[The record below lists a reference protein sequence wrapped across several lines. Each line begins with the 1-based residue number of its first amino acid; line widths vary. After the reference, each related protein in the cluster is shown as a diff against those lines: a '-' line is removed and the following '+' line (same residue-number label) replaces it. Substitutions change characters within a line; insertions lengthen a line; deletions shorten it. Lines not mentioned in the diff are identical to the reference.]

1 MSTTATKPE
10 KGTALK
16 KDRATI
22 ERELTN
28 LTNAAKRFQPFF
40 DALAKHGYTPDL
52 EKFRELVYNRANNK
66 TPDILNVYLSELTLT
81 NTPEINKLPI
91 KQVVKLTMIELPET
105 CNEIAAAYNALPG
118 GKHGESVLRLVYSMQ
133 IVDGEI
139 KPSEAAIEKVEDTH
153 TLFGNEKATAA
164 CAEIDKALQLARE
177 IQSTYGINI
186 FTPGVIQFF
195 NTGGNSLKDAT
206 INFDRVVYE
215 TGTQRR

>member
-1 MSTTATKPE
+1 MSITATENK

-16 KDRATI
+16 KNSAQI

-28 LTNAAKRFQPFF
+28 LTNAAKRFQPFYS
-40 DALAKHGYTPDL
+40 ALVKHGYAPDL
-52 EKFRELVYNRANNK
+52 GQFVELVYNRAK
-66 TPDILNVYLSELTLT
+66 GGEDRLLYYLRDRTVL
-81 NTPEINKLPI
+81 NTPAVNDMPIEHAFKITMIKLPD
-91 KQVVKLTMIELPET
+91 T
-105 CNEIAAAYNALPG
+105 CNEITAAYNALPG
-118 GKHGESVLRLVYSMQ
+118 GKHGETILRLVYSME
-133 IVDGEI
+133 IVEGEI
-139 KPSEAAIEKVEDTH
+139 KPSESAIEKVEDTH

-164 CAEIDKALQLARE
+164 CAEIEKALQLARE

-186 FTPGVIQFF
+186 FAPGPIQFF

>member
-1 MSTTATKPE
+1 MSTTATENK

-16 KDRATI
+16 KDAASI

-40 DALAKHGYTPDL
+40 DALAKHGYTP
-52 EKFRELVYNRANNK
+52 EPGQFVELVYNRASGKAPDALDNYLREK
-66 TPDILNVYLSELTLT
+66 TVKMHPAIDN
-81 NTPEINKLPI
+81 LPI
-91 KQVVKLTMIELPET
+91 TEFMKRTMIELPKI
-105 CNEIAAAYNALPG
+105 CNEITAAYNALPG